1 MSFVLLEYEEE
12 DARATVQ
19 EALAMIDASDEVPML
34 SAIPN
39 EKHSLSDCGGV
50 KRSRQEQNRERD
62 FRRRQRQKEER
73 LQLQMQ
79 AQQLELHL
87 SQLRGS
93 GRISHVS
100 VRTRESS
107 CVTPEMLKQRV
118 EAELLNQSL
127 KKALTA
133 EKKWSKSLQSVLDK
147 RQSLETVSLAS
158 SMLLS
163 STQSKPLS
171 VGRSRVAALRGD
183 PAAVRREIMALMDK
197 MYHEAKAT
205 VDPVTGAAA
214 SIPAL
219 ACHFNVRLDPKEGPT
234 TQLTSETPLDCGL
247 DSARELLSAMFS
259 MPDPSQPSL
268 RVRRTRAKR
277 TYTEGEVEKEFTV
290 DLGGSR
296 ANECL
301 DGIGLLR
308 RHKEDDCELV
318 IWAAI
323 SFHHSGKISFSECS
337 WMAAARSAPS
347 ASQEAVIRANYRL
360 SAEKAKGC
368 TYIDGEHI
376 DQVRNHALGAIG
388 AKMKAKYHVLQRKML
403 VETGREDLASFIT

>member
-1 MSFVLLEYEEE
+1 MSFVLLEDDE
-12 DARATVQ
+12 DPQATMQ
-19 EALAMIDASDEVPML
+19 EAFAMIDACDEVPIL
-34 SAIPN
+34 SDIPN
-39 EKHSLSDCGGV
+39 EKHSLSDAGGI

-79 AQQLELHL
+79 AHRLEMYL
-87 SQLRGS
+87 SQLRQS
-93 GRISHVS
+93 GGS
-100 VRTRESS
+100 VRSSETNESI
-107 CVTPEMLKQRV
+107 CVTPEMQQQRV
-118 EAELLNQSL
+118 EAELLNMSL

-133 EKKWSKSLQSVLDK
+133 EKKWSKSLQSVLNK
-147 RQSLETVSLAS
+147 RQSMETVSLAS

-163 STQSKPLS
+163 STPSSMHCSPA
-171 VGRSRVAALRGD
+171 VLRDD
-183 PAAVRREIMALMDK
+183 PVAVRREIMTLMDK

-219 ACHFNVRLDPKEGPT
+219 ACHYNVRLDPKAGPT
-234 TQLTSETPLDCGL
+234 TQLTSETPLNCSL
-247 DSARELLSAMFS
+247 DSSRELLSAMFS
-259 MPDPSQPSL
+259 LPDASQPSL
-268 RVRRTRAKR
+268 KVRRTRAKR

-296 ANECL
+296 VNECL
-301 DGIGLLR
+301 DGVGLLR
-308 RHKEDDCELV
+308 RHNEENCELV

-323 SFHHSGKISFSECS
+323 SFHHSGKISFRECS

-347 ASQEAVIRANYRL
+347 ASLESVIRVNYRL
-360 SAEKAKGC
+360 HAEKAKGC

-388 AKMKAKYHVLQRKML
+388 AKMKAKHHMLQRKML
-403 VETGREDLASFIT
+403 IETGRQDLASFIT

>member
-1 MSFVLLEYEEE
+1 MSFVLLEDDE
-12 DARATVQ
+12 DPQATMQ
-19 EALAMIDASDEVPML
+19 EAFAMIDASDEVPIL
-34 SAIPN
+34 SDILN
-39 EKHSLSDCGGV
+39 ETHSLSDSGGL
-50 KRSRQEQNRERD
+50 KRSRQEPNRERD

-79 AQQLELHL
+79 AQRLEMYL
-87 SQLRGS
+87 SQLRES
-93 GRISHVS
+93 GGS
-100 VRTRESS
+100 VRSSELRESS
-107 CVTPEMLKQRV
+107 CVTPEMQKQRV
-118 EAELLNQSL
+118 EAELLNMSL
-127 KKALTA
+127 KKALAA

-147 RQSLETVSLAS
+147 RQSMETVSLAS

-163 STQSKPLS
+163 STPSAIHCSP
-171 VGRSRVAALRGD
+171 AALKND
-183 PAAVRREIMALMDK
+183 PVAVRKEIMTLMDK
-197 MYHEAKAT
+197 MYHEAKST

-219 ACHFNVRLDPKEGPT
+219 ACHYNVRLDPKAGPT
-234 TQLTSETPLDCGL
+234 TQLTSETPLDCSL
-247 DSARELLSAMFS
+247 DSARGLLSAMFS
-259 MPDPSQPSL
+259 IPDPSQPNL
-268 RVRRTRAKR
+268 KMRRTRAKR

-296 ANECL
+296 VNECL
-301 DGIGLLR
+301 DGVGLLR
-308 RHKEDDCELV
+308 RHSEDDCELV

-323 SFHHSGKISFSECS
+323 SFHHSGKISFRECS

-347 ASQEAVIRANYRL
+347 ADQESVIRVNYRL

-388 AKMKAKYHVLQRKML
+388 AKMKAKHHMLQRKML
-403 VETGREDLASFIT
+403 IETGRQDLASFIT

>member
-1 MSFVLLEYEEE
+1 MSFILLE
-12 DARATVQ
+12 DDDDSQATVQ
-19 EALAMIDASDEVPML
+19 EALAMIDACDETPIL
-34 SAIPN
+34 SEIPN
-39 EKHSLSDCGGV
+39 ENHSLRSSGRI

-79 AQQLELHL
+79 AQRLEMYL
-87 SQLRGS
+87 SRLRES
-93 GRISHVS
+93 GGNVANLEIIDQVQQ
-100 VRTRESS
+100 SS
-107 CVTPEMLKQRV
+107 CVTSEMQKQQV
-118 EAELLNQSL
+118 EAELLNMSL
-127 KKALTA
+127 KKALAA

-147 RQSLETVSLAS
+147 RQSMEVRNVYCS
-158 SMLLS
+158 
-163 STQSKPLS
+163 P
-171 VGRSRVAALRGD
+171 AALRND
-183 PAAVRREIMALMDK
+183 PAAVRREIMRLMDK

-219 ACHFNVRLDPKEGPT
+219 SYHYNVRLDPKVGPT
-234 TQLTSETPLDCGL
+234 TQLTSETPLDCSL
-247 DSARELLSAMFS
+247 DSARRLLSAMFS

-268 RVRRTRAKR
+268 KVRRTRAKR

-296 ANECL
+296 VNECL
-301 DGIGLLR
+301 DGVGLLR
-308 RHKEDDCELV
+308 RHNEDDCELV

-323 SFHHSGKISFSECS
+323 SFHHSGKISFRECS

-347 ASQEAVIRANYRL
+347 ATDGAVIRVNYQL

-368 TYIDGEHI
+368 TYIDGEHV

-388 AKMKAKYHVLQRKML
+388 AKMKTKHHMLQRKML
-403 VETGREDLASFIT
+403 IETGREDLASFIT

>member
-1 MSFVLLEYEEE
+1 MSFVLLEDDEECQ
-12 DARATVQ
+12 ATVQ
-19 EALAMIDASDEVPML
+19 EALAMIDAYDDVPML
-34 SAIPN
+34 SDIPN
-39 EKHSLSDCGGV
+39 ESESSGV
-50 KRSRQEQNRERD
+50 KRSRREQNRERD
-62 FRRRQRQKEER
+62 FRRRRRQKEER

-79 AQQLELHL
+79 AQRLELYL
-87 SQLRGS
+87 SQLKESRGS
-93 GRISHVS
+93 GRSSEGSIAS
-100 VRTRESS
+100 RGSS
-107 CVTPEMLKQRV
+107 CVTPKMQKQRV

-147 RQSLETVSLAS
+147 RQSMETVSLAS

-163 STQSKPLS
+163 SSQCKPS
-171 VGRSRVAALRGD
+171 AVVNYDPTTLRND

-219 ACHFNVRLDPKEGPT
+219 ACHYNVRLDPKTGPT

-247 DSARELLSAMFS
+247 DSARQLLSAMFS

-268 RVRRTRAKR
+268 KVRRTRAKR

-296 ANECL
+296 VNECL
-301 DGIGLLR
+301 DGVGLLR
-308 RHKEDDCELV
+308 RHSEDDCELV

-323 SFHHSGKISFSECS
+323 SFHHSGKISFRECS
-337 WMAAARSAPS
+337 WMAAARSAS
-347 ASQEAVIRANYRL
+347 SNSQESVMRVNYRL
-360 SAEKAKGC
+360 SSEKAKGC
-368 TYIDGEHI
+368 MYIDGEHI

-388 AKMKAKYHVLQRKML
+388 AKMKTKHHMLQRKML
-403 VETGREDLASFIT
+403 IETGREDLASFIT